1 MSQRKSTIFYGILI
15 AFVSVVVGMVIASRL
30 DLTPQSAA
38 NLTIP
43 PTNSAPLSGPIDSTT
58 FRTIA
63 HDATP
68 SVVSIIVT
76 SAVDRPEVDFN
87 ELFGG
92 QSPFGQLPFGNNN
105 RQQTPRPQQQPQRPQ
120 MQQGAGSGFIIDK
133 EGHILTNN
141 HVIEG
146 ARSIEVRLSS
156 LREDEDGLNAKV
168 IGHDEVTDTALL
180 QLTEMPK
187 EPLVPA
193 KFGDSAQMAPG
204 DWVVAIGNPFTL
216 SNTVTVGVVSAVG
229 RSQRTVASRSEDFIQ
244 TDAAINPG
252 NSGGPLLNLRGEVIG
267 INTMILSTGGNPF
280 SRESAGNIGVGFAVP
295 INTVRD
301 LLPQLRTGKV
311 TRGRIGVA
319 LGDRITEEYAR
330 ELGLSR
336 TEGAEI
342 RTVERG
348 APAELAGMKAGDVI
362 VEFNG
367 KPVRDNSE
375 LIAVVAGTSPGTTVP
390 VRVIRDKKPVML
402 NVKVAELD
410 VAQES
415 SLAQGRPRPEAAPT
429 PEPTDTDFGMS
440 VQEISPRELR
450 QAQVPSGAGGA
461 FVAEVTP
468 FGAAQRAGLVPG
480 DVILSIRGQAM
491 HSLDQVT
498 KALDDVPSGQTVRV
512 IVWGLRQGQRQ
523 EISIPLRKR

>member
-38 NLTIP
+38 NLSIP
-43 PTNSAPLSGPIDSTT
+43 ATNSAPLAGPIDATT

-76 SAVDRPEVDFN
+76 SAVEQSDTDFS

-105 RQQTPRPQQQPQRPQ
+105 RQTPRPQQPERPR

-280 SRESAGNIGVGFAVP
+280 TRESAGNIGVGFAVP

-311 TRGRIGVA
+311 TRGRIGVG

-330 ELGLSR
+330 ELGLTR
-336 TEGAEI
+336 PEGVEI
-342 RTVERG
+342 RAVERG

-375 LIAVVAGTSPGTTVP
+375 LIAVVAGTTPGTTVP

-415 SLAQGRPRPEAAPT
+415 QLQPGRPRPEAAPT

-440 VQEISPRELR
+440 VQEITARDLR
-450 QAQVPSGAGGA
+450 QAQVPGGAAGA

-468 FGAAQRAGLVPG
+468 FGAAARAGLLRG
-480 DVILSIRGQAM
+480 DIILSIRGQAM
-491 HSLDQVT
+491 RSLDQVT
-498 KALDDVPSGQTVRV
+498 KALNDVPSGQTVRV
-512 IVWGLRQGQRQ
+512 IVWRFRDGQGQ